1 MKVKEF
7 TLNNGMKVIL
17 CPNKKAPVVTSQVWV
32 RTGSADEPKGL
43 EGVSHFIE
51 HLVFKGSDK
60 YKVGEIA
67 AEIEGHGGE
76 LNAYTSFD
84 QTVFYMTLS
93 KVYKEKTFEILSEMM
108 GFPKFDA
115 AEVDKER
122 EVVIEEIRRS
132 MDNPHRISSR
142 ALFSTLYKQHPYGV
156 PVIGYEDNI
165 KTMSVDKIKK
175 YYSEHYVPENMT
187 LVVVGDF
194 EESDATPEIEKWF
207 QKLPKSTKSK
217 VMRPAEESQEK
228 ARINILREDFEEKVF
243 HMAWPVPEI
252 THPDAYALE
261 ILAAVL
267 GHGESSR
274 LMRSLFQEKQLAK
287 YSVSHVYLA
296 KDPGFF
302 AITSSPVDGKVG
314 GCLSEIINQLKIFF
328 SSGALDTELER
339 IKNNYKADAFYSLE
353 TANGYAQKIGN
364 YNDLYGNPLFQETF
378 LKNISN
384 VTADDLIRV
393 AKEYLSPKHLN
404 IIAMFPKDYEEDLD
418 KEFNDFKDSYEE
430 VFSDFDVSQ
439 AKGAAVSSSKD
450 LFVWGAPEKNSF
462 PVELAKLSSDK
473 DLVYKKDNN
482 TPVVSLRW
490 AFEGGMRL
498 ESQNSGCAEL
508 ASRCWLRDTTTASE
522 AEFVLSNES
531 LSAYMGSFTGR
542 NTFGL
547 QATFLSPVKE
557 KALEN
562 LGSSISKKV
571 TDESL
576 FNREKTILL
585 EEIQSESDK
594 PSSLCINQFME
605 SSFPGLIYAN
615 KRLGKEENVKALDLK
630 TINSFIEETLAQKS
644 VISCV
649 GDINKDEVSS
659 WAQKYKKPFEV
670 NSLLSS
676 VKTAE
681 QEIKPEHQFLK
692 SEKEQTHFVMG
703 YKSLPYNSP
712 QKYTMSLLQAVL
724 SGQGG
729 RLFIE
734 LRDKESLAYTVSPI
748 RVEGLEM
755 GMFGAYIACAPDKL
769 KKSYDLM
776 KIEFDKLMQVKLTDD
791 EIERSKRFLIGKH
804 DIRLQKNSYIS
815 SEILYDHL
823 YGLNFNET
831 YNFLENISKVTADDV
846 QKLAQSIFSGPAITS
861 VVGQSDLF

>member
-51 HLVFKGSDK
+51 HLVFKGSEK

-115 AEVDKER
+115 DEVDKER

-156 PVIGYEDNI
+156 PVIGYEKNI
-165 KTMSVDKIKK
+165 ETMPVEKIKQ

-194 EESDATPEIEKWF
+194 EESEATPEIEKWF
-207 QKLPKSTKSK
+207 EKLPQSK
-217 VMRPAEESQEK
+217 KTEVTRAAESPQEE
-228 ARINILREDFEEKVF
+228 ARINIMREKFEEKVF
-243 HMAWPVPEI
+243 HLAWPVPEI

-274 LMRSLFQEKQLAK
+274 LMKTLFQDKQLAK
-287 YSVSHVYLA
+287 YCVSHVYLA

-302 AITSSPVDGKVG
+302 AITTSPVDGNVHSS
-314 GCLSEIINQLKIFF
+314 LSEIINQLELFF
-328 SSGALDTELER
+328 KNGAHESELER

-378 LKNISN
+378 LKNISK
-384 VTADDLIRV
+384 VSGEDILRV
-393 AKEYLSPKHLN
+393 AKKYLSPQHLN
-404 IIAMFPKDYEEDLD
+404 IIAMFPEDYEESLEE
-418 KEFNDFKDSYEE
+418 EFSSFKNSYKKSYDSFNIENIE
-430 VFSDFDVSQ
+430 ASVGS
-439 AKGAAVSSSKD
+439 ASKD
-450 LFVWGAPEKNSF
+450 LFVWGAPEKNAY
-462 PVELAKLSSDK
+462 PVELSPLASNK

-498 ESQNSGCAEL
+498 EPENSGCAEL
-508 ASRCWLRDTTTASE
+508 ASRCWLRDTETKSE

-531 LSAYMGSFTGR
+531 LSAYMGAFTGR
-542 NTFGL
+542 NSFGF

-557 KALEN
+557 EVLEN
-562 LGSSISKKV
+562 IGKSLNKVV
-571 TDESL
+571 TDSSL
-576 FNREKTILL
+576 LEREKTILL
-585 EEIQSESDK
+585 EEIQSETDK

-615 KRLGKEENVKALDLK
+615 KRLGREEQVKELDVKV
-630 TINSFIEETLAQKS
+630 INNFIEQSLSQKS

-649 GDINKDEVSS
+649 GDIEQSEVSR
-659 WAQKYKKPFEV
+659 WATDYSKPGDVKSILHAIDKKNQPI
-670 NSLLSS
+670 
-676 VKTAE
+676 TT
-681 QEIKPEHQFLK
+681 EHKFLESK
-692 SEKEQTHFVMG
+692 KEQTHFVLG

-729 RLFIE
+729 RLFVE

-769 KKSYDLM
+769 KKSYELM
-776 KIEFDKLMQVKLTDD
+776 KVEFSKLMEAPLTTD
-791 EIERSKRFLIGKH
+791 EMERAKRFLIGKH

-815 SEILYDHL
+815 SEILYDHM
-823 YGLNFNET
+823 YGLDFNET

-846 QKLAQSIFSGPAITS
+846 QKLAQDIFSGPAVTS
-861 VVGQSDLF
+861 VVGQTDLF